1 MIRQG
6 GSRQIANHPSA
17 SRPHE
22 FHRIEFHRIGFHRI
36 GFHRIEDHPC
46 RRRWSE
52 RRSTEILPI
61 ERPKSAD
68 RSVDRLR
75 WDATNGRHLPMTT
88 NDENAETRP

>member
-22 FHRIEFHRIGFHRI
+22 FHRIEFHRIGFPRI

-52 RRSTEILPI
+52 HLPI

>member
-22 FHRIEFHRIGFHRI
+22 FRRIGFRQI
-36 GFHRIEDHPC
+36 EDRRIEDHPC

-61 ERPKSAD
+61 ERPTSAD
-68 RSVDRLR
+68 RSADRLR